1 MARLITVVFT
11 VMMATAPH
19 ASAAK
24 ETWDHIANVKD
35 AAKRLGELHRREGSA
50 GVLKF
55 LDACYRTQ
63 MLASDFSRG
72 LESCLAQDY
81 MHSQVLAQIYARIP
95 QAERVR
101 MGTPAPEDIA
111 RGMGARFVAA
121 FTQYK
126 ISVKQAEA
134 FKKMV
139 DKNGMPIFLKSV
151 FPPKKPGDPDDGGD
165 AQGAPQ
171 GGTPPGGSK

>member
-1 MARLITVVFT
+1 MKKHGGSGFGLVRALIAVFAMTLMAV
-11 VMMATAPH
+11 PY

-24 ETWDHIANVKD
+24 ETWNHVANIKD
-35 AAKRLGELHRREGSA
+35 AARRLGELHQREGSA

-63 MLASDFSRG
+63 MLASEYTAG
-72 LESCLAQDY
+72 LESCMAQDY

-95 QAERVR
+95 QADRVR

-121 FTQYK
+121 FKQYK
-126 ISVKQAEA
+126 ISPKQAEA

-139 DKNGMPIFLKSV
+139 DKNGMPIFLKAV
-151 FPPKKPGDPDDGGD
+151 FPPKKSGESDGD
-165 AQGAPQ
+165 AAGD
-171 GGTPPGGSK
+171 SK